1 MWELSS
7 FVMYALIFR
16 DIWPF
21 IQIFCLVQDK
31 VTLFFNLR
39 MCNKAWEKLVDES
52 ENWIEF
58 QVYLVEY
65 LFDQ

>member
-1 MWELSS
+1 
-7 FVMYALIFR
+7 
-16 DIWPF
+16 
-21 IQIFCLVQDK
+21 
-31 VTLFFNLR
+31 

-65 LFDQ
+65 LFDQQTWEANEIKNNDFKTLDV

>member
-1 MWELSS
+1 
-7 FVMYALIFR
+7 
-16 DIWPF
+16 
-21 IQIFCLVQDK
+21 VQDK